1 MTYLAAEQGATT
13 GQPVELYDIAMGI
26 THWRLASGGED
37 IVYALNTYESA
48 PCKRSEIEKTG
59 EIPKDS
65 VEVELPRGHAIGL
78 LFHAGV
84 PDEEITLTI
93 YRGHGSFYITY
104 FKGYLTYVEFNA
116 NNIATCTFEPRSSD
130 LPYVGGRRRV
140 MRLCGHLLYS
150 FRCGVNKEAYRL
162 DGTIDSI
169 DGITVTASE
178 FGAAAAI
185 PANYGDLTGL
195 PGCLYN
201 ESDGDSSSAYDD
213 NYSSFWSTDET
224 YINNWTSVQ
233 WPVAQTIK
241 KIRIRPGNTAGDLPY
256 LLALMGIPRDPGDSC
271 MKYVRIAG
279 SNNGMAWT
287 TIDANQWIGNCNY
300 YAGLGGSDTEVDR
313 ISDPSEW
320 IGIGLDNDTAY
331 LYYRIWVYEQWGTSL
346 ADLPLIVHEIEM
358 IEADNA
364 MAAYFFGAG
373 DEIIVGTARRTI
385 TAQVGN
391 TITINRPFGADV
403 VAGSSFRAYPGC
415 AHTPGCCI
423 EKYDNILNYG
433 GQTHLPIANP
443 YESNLVY

>member
-1 MTYLAAEQGATT
+1 MTYNDSEISAAS
-13 GQPVELYDIAMGI
+13 GQPVELYDIAMGA

-48 PCKRSEIEKTG
+48 PCKRTEIEKTG

-65 VEVELPRGHAIGL
+65 IQVELPRGHAIGSL
-78 LFHAGV
+78 YIASV
-84 PDEEITLTI
+84 PDQEITITI
-93 YRGHGSFYITY
+93 YRGHGVSYITY
-104 FKGYLTYVEFNA
+104 FRGYLTYVEFDA
-116 NNIATCTFEPRSSD
+116 KNIATCMFEPRSSD

-169 DGITVTASE
+169 NGVTVTASE

-185 PANYGDLTGL
+185 PDNYGDLTNL
-195 PGCLYN
+195 PGCLYD
-201 ESDGDSSSAYDD
+201 ESEGTSSRVYDD
-213 NYSSFWSTDET
+213 VTSSYWSTGYTFTD
-224 YINNWTSVQ
+224 NWTSVQ
-233 WPVAQTIK
+233 WSTAQTIK
-241 KIRIRPGNTAGDLPY
+241 KIRIRPGHTFPSASI
-256 LLALMGIPRDPGDSC
+256 ATPGDGC

-279 SNNGMAWT
+279 SNDGGVWT

-320 IGIGLDNDTAY
+320 ISIGLDNSTAY
-331 LYYRIWVYEQWGTSL
+331 FYYRVWVYEQWGGAGS
-346 ADLPLIVHEIEM
+346 LIVHEIEM
-358 IEADNA
+358 IEAENA

-373 DEIIVGTARRTI
+373 GEIIVGNARRTI

-391 TITINRPFGADV
+391 TITINRPFSTSV
-403 VAGSSFRAYPGC
+403 VAGTSFLAYPGC
-415 AHTPGCCI
+415 AHTSGCCI

-433 GQTHLPIANP
+433 GQTHLPITNP
-443 YESNLVY
+443 YDSNLIY